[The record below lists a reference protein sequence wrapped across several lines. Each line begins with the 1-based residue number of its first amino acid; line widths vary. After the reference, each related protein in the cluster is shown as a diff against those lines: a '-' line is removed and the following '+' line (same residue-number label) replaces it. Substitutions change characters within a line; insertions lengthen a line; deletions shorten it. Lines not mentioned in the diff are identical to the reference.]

1 MSAKG
6 LNIGRRDFLKA
17 SGLTAA
23 AAAFTTCVGAG
34 SAPKA
39 DACDLRKIFPSKK
52 QSTPEI
58 VFDVDNPIVQTTAGK
73 VRGFIDNGI
82 YTFRGIPYAEAD
94 RFEEPH
100 APTAWDGVRNCVT
113 YGGACPQ
120 SPFVIKS
127 NWILYQK
134 MYWVQEENCQKL
146 NVWTADVTAKKP
158 VMVWIHGGA
167 YSTGYANGQY
177 CNDGRSLCDKGDV
190 VVVSIN
196 HRLNCLGYL
205 DLSAY
210 GETYRYSG
218 NAGMLD
224 IIAALQWVQD
234 NIARFGGD
242 PDNVTVFGQSGGG
255 CKIMDLQSMPSAEGL
270 FHKCIVQ
277 SGRSA
282 GITPDDA
289 RLVAKLVFSELGIKE
304 GDVAALSTT
313 EYEKLRVAGDAA
325 LKKASEQTGRSL
337 IWCPVVDGD
346 CVTSNTWKVEPFPEQ
361 GNDIPMMIGSVLG
374 EMASNAYAMVNNAPY
389 EKNSWDEKTVNDKLT
404 AMYGNKKDAVVNAFQ
419 EAYPDH
425 PIVDALYNDLGAHRQ
440 ESADVLKT
448 RAECNA
454 PVYYY
459 TFAYELPVMGGLVPY
474 HCAELPFVFGNVSK
488 HGTLNGATE
497 EGHKLESIMLGA
509 WSAFAHTGD
518 PNHDGM
524 IDWPAYTTETGATM
538 IFEPECRIGYHHDD
552 ELMNV
557 FNG

>member
-34 SAPKA
+34 NAPKA
-39 DACDLRKIFPSKK
+39 DACDLSKIFPSKK
-52 QSTPEI
+52 QITPEI

-100 APTAWDGVRNCVT
+100 APTAWDGVRNSVT

-127 NWILYQK
+127 NYILTQK

-146 NVWTADVTAKKP
+146 NVWSKDVTAKKP

-167 YSTGYANGQY
+167 YSTGYANVQF
-177 CNDGRSLCDKGDV
+177 CNDGRNLCDKGDV

-205 DLSAY
+205 NLSAY

-218 NAGMLD
+218 NLGMLD
-224 IIAALQWVQD
+224 IVEALKWVQD
-234 NIARFGGD
+234 NIAHFGGD

-255 CKIMDLQSMPSAEGL
+255 GKILNLLEMPAAEGL
-270 FHKCIVQ
+270 FHKCIVE
-277 SGRSA
+277 SGRT
-282 GITPDDA
+282 ITMKPSESG
-289 RLVAKLVFSELGIKE
+289 LVAKLVFEELGISE
-304 GDVAALSTT
+304 GDVETLKTI
-313 EYEKLRVAGDAA
+313 EYEKLRVAGDNA
-325 LKKASEQTGRSL
+325 LKKAAQQLGNTL
-337 IWCPVVDGD
+337 IWCPVLDGD
-346 CVTSNTWKVEPFPEQ
+346 ALQNDVLTSDAFSTRA
-361 GNDIPMMIGSVLG
+361 GSVPMIIG
-374 EMASNAYAMVNNAPY
+374 TCFAEDTSNAYAMVNGQDY
-389 EKNSWDEKTVNDKLT
+389 QKNSWDATTIDAKLT
-404 AMYGNKKDAVVNAFQ
+404 EKYGDKKDAVVAAFQ
-419 EAYPDH
+419 KAFPEKTL
-425 PIVDALYNDLGAHRQ
+425 VDALYVQYLYYRGDSVKMAQ
-440 ESADVLKT
+440 K
-448 RAECNA
+448 RAKHSA
-454 PVYYY
+454 PVYSYS
-459 TFAYELPVMGGLVPY
+459 FNYELPTMGGLLPY
-474 HCAELPFVFGNVSK
+474 HCSELPFVFGNVAMSV
-488 HGTLNGATE
+488 TTGATKE
-497 EGHKLESIMLGA
+497 SYQLESIMLGA

-524 IDWPAYTTETGATM
+524 IDWPAYTNENGATM
-538 IFEPECRIGYHHDD
+538 IFEKECRIGYHHDD
-552 ELMNV
+552 ELMAIL
-557 FNG
+557 NG